1 MAWALVGLQ
10 RQPMAD
16 QVWSVAVG
24 ADPGAVEKLGDALA
38 GKGDKSGAKA
48 LWKKL
53 AETAPAYAQ
62 GSGLAAKLR

>member
-1 MAWALVGLQ
+1 
-10 RQPMAD
+10 
-16 QVWSVAVG
+16 
-24 ADPGAVEKLGDALA
+24 VEKLGDALA